1 MESQTKYL
9 DELIYAIKESRLNEN
24 IGLSNNNNN
33 YNLDY
38 NELNSELNL
47 NTNDNINNSNRLR
60 LNESK
65 SIEILYTLL
74 MNLKNLNK
82 NNYDELFMKFIQAI
96 DLLILSKPI
105 ILLAKMDSS
114 HNFNSLSDDTK
125 SKILPNK
132 SNSENIELIVME
144 EIILDFTLISINNF
158 DKLGR
163 LWLLKEKFIQWCQ
176 LFVQLNG
183 YEGRLIISKSI
194 ELQINNC
201 ENNIAKVLT
210 GNYPLDNFLLFL
222 KKITIFCYWLGDSN
236 QGLINCINTINS
248 ALTINKWSLH
258 FEKIIR
264 FIFFI
269 FKSVKLTNNKEYIK
283 VQLRFISVVV
293 NQFINNSITNNLK
306 NVSIINFKFTLQ
318 TLHKFIKNKF
328 GVLKND
334 DDPILAKCI
343 LRLYSFCCEEK
354 IDIVT
359 RQNCFKIFVDYFPIE
374 PWLDIGL
381 LIDTNQHTTLPF
393 NNLTIKAILIVY
405 FDMKRRLLSDNLL
418 YFDKRY
424 NFTCIENEVEELFD
438 IISAPFKISFKQL
451 EKLRNLI
458 IYSFE
463 KEKRNKWNNIK
474 SKLNILIYEL
484 NNIDPGIVK
493 RCNGDLDKMYE
504 EIALS
509 LQKCF
514 NTYDNSKL
522 ILWTKIISKL
532 ACIEASCAGKKLPN
546 PFYIENFD
554 YCMLCDYNQTRIT
567 YENINPSRPEASNCK
582 AYSLMNKYFLSN
594 ARIEDFSEGLLVGIL
609 SCLQRIFHHYQP
621 PELIKRDKQGTVIN
635 TSSCFELVKKCFTN
649 PVRYLRLIS
658 VSIIPLLNITDLH
671 NDKEENASSL
681 IEFVNTV
688 NDRVMIE
695 TVVMAWTRLFLT
707 INNELKNLILLKII
721 DTYNSEDY
729 TKRTMMEFNIRS
741 LAKTLKK
748 TPYQLIL
755 PIVPILMNEYGR
767 FLIQRKASFQRLSYL
782 LEFDEKSVILMF
794 QRDIIPS
801 SIMQHETDVFS
812 EIALIANESDDDL
825 ESIKHVM
832 QELLDNNKSEI
843 FAIALVKHEIFS
855 LDTLE
860 TLFTNRA
867 PDFNRATIIQNLPAF
882 VTLAEVTKFYKN
894 SDYDEQSDEE
904 DKSKNKKYKR
914 IDDMVLASLRYLL
927 TDFSND
933 KRHGNKYRNIE
944 NWTSTQEKS
953 FQNNLRDNLLGIFQI
968 FSSNIHDIEGI
979 TSSYEKSRIINGIS
993 FLIKI
998 TVKDSIISALA
1009 QISICLQTGLGIAE
1023 LRYNSLRAWL
1033 LLIEKLNDNELA
1045 PVIDGL
1051 VSFILQNWCIFDK
1064 KLKDVVYKIFD
1075 VIVKKKTELITKYKP
1090 YITYALAHNND
1101 LALTDNNDHFARFAR
1116 KTIQSTEF
1124 LSIFADNLKSN
1135 NKYVVAQ
1142 NLDDIEEFLEKRQI
1156 RQKNNGIFDPK
1167 YTGSNI
1173 TILLGAL
1180 LNTSHRFRAT
1190 DIKLCEKCTKCI
1202 SMIGMLDVTKHS
1214 LTGLKK
1220 KNSVYFLEDDEQVM
1234 EFLIWMINDVLV
1246 PSFWQSENPRIQL
1259 FFAFVMQ
1266 ESLKFCNLNS
1276 EVWDV
1281 NKKDEDSPEASRWKK
1296 FNPISQTTLY
1306 PLLSS
1311 IYVAQSGEYTT
1322 IKYPVFKHEEGYLVW
1337 IKKIT
1342 LELLKIGTEEGSPL
1356 RIFASLIRTDDG
1368 LLSNLL
1374 LPYLVVDV
1382 ITKTVSDE
1390 RYSSLLSNIV
1400 LEFRH
1405 VFDLKIE
1412 ELTHLQQDSLK
1423 MAYESIFNVL
1433 AYCKKWVI
1441 EFKKDHNA
1449 KYGSSNIKNSKSLA
1463 RLNKIDEFLN
1473 SIPSYVL
1480 AKRSLETNSFERSAL
1495 YLEDCYRQQSN
1506 DKKQHKDILKDLQS
1520 TYEQIGDIDSIDGM
1534 LKSFAFGNLESKIT
1548 ELQYSDNWKMAEDC
1562 FGALGNFYIESPS
1575 TIKMLKSN
1583 YDHQLHSE
1591 VLKNLNLMLP
1601 ENTVR
1606 LTDDMNEIYSIGIES
1621 ANLSGDINYIN
1632 GWIEK
1637 VEKLQHT
1644 PNYNVILHYNVAKAL
1659 HFIYQKNFNKSK
1671 EYINKC
1677 FRFVGTHFTTFSTST
1692 SLLKQQSILMKLH
1705 SLYDLLI
1712 LGATDHELRYK
1723 ENADKFDFRLER
1735 VGADFKPNHYLL
1747 SMKKSF
1753 EMLNNEEYSDQVL
1766 NVTNFRIAQLAR
1778 FNSRLDIAGESLMK
1792 CLKYNHPRTELEF
1805 AEILWKTGENDRALK
1820 LVEEINERYNN
1831 QNDVNNRDRATVLLK
1846 YTEWLDLSNNSA
1858 SMQII
1863 EQYKEIFHL
1872 DSKWYE
1878 PYYSIGLYFSRLLER
1893 KMEEGGY
1900 KSVGEL
1906 EYKSISYFLMA
1917 FKRNPIKVRENLPKV
1932 VTFWLDTASASKTCN
1947 IEKQRTQLKS
1957 YTQEICKNIE
1967 ESCKN
1972 GPSYIWYFV
1981 LTQLLSRL
1989 LHPHETTATLIEAI
2003 LLKLSIDYPSHMLW
2017 YISVLMNSKN
2027 NGRIKIG
2034 RKIMSKYKN
2043 ANPDFKGSDKHEM
2056 VKASQNLIN
2065 SLTDV
2070 CVKTL
2075 KNTKTRSGNSLINDF
2090 NFNMDIAPCEI
2101 VVPVQI
2107 NLEIL
2112 SPTSSE
2118 SMKTPFRNKVTIEK
2132 FSSRYTIFSSLKKPK
2147 KINIL
2152 GSDGK
2157 IYGIMC
2163 KMEDVRQD
2171 NQYMQFASTMDFLLN
2186 KDVESTKRNLG
2197 ITTYS
2202 VLSLREDCGLIEM
2215 VPNVT
2220 TLRSILFSKY
2230 EDCKINYKL
2239 PDLYGRWHDLK
2250 GKGDDAK
2257 MNFYQE
2263 QISLFPAVLYQWFLE
2278 SFPDPIDWFKARN
2291 NYARSYSVMAMVGY
2305 ILGLGDRHCE
2315 NILLSVETGKVLHVD
2330 FDCLFEKGKS
2340 LPVPE
2345 LVPFRLTRNLIDAF
2359 GIIGTEGTFKKSSE
2373 VTLEL
2378 MRRYEVSLVNVIET
2392 IMYDRT
2398 TDASLK
2404 GSMKLLRNKIRGI
2417 DERDGLV
2424 LSVPGQVETL
2434 IQASTSESNL
2444 SMMYIGW
2451 LPFW

>member
-9 DELIYAIKESRLNEN
+9 DELINAIRESRLNEN
-24 IGLSNNNNN
+24 GLQLNNNSFDYDEHNN
-33 YNLDY
+33 ETHWKTEYNVMPNNRIQLD
-38 NELNSELNL
+38 
-47 NTNDNINNSNRLR
+47 
-60 LNESK
+60 ESK
-65 SIEILYTLL
+65 SIEILHTLL
-74 MNLKNLNK
+74 MNLKVLNK

-96 DLLILSKPI
+96 DLLILSKPA
-105 ILLAKMDSS
+105 ILFTKTELS
-114 HNFNSLSDDTK
+114 NSLPNSNKDLKNNSMHSKSD
-125 SKILPNK
+125 L
-132 SNSENIELIVME
+132 ENLSLLVME
-144 EIILDFTLISINNF
+144 EILLDFSLISINNF

-163 LWLLKEKFIQWCQ
+163 LWLLKEKLIQWCH

-183 YEGRLIISKSI
+183 YEGRSLISKLF
-194 ELQINNC
+194 EFQIANC
-201 ENNIAKVLT
+201 EKSIAKVLT
-210 GNYPLDNFLLFL
+210 GNCPVDNFLISL
-222 KKITIFCYWLGDSN
+222 KKLIIFCYWLGDSN
-236 QGLINCINTINS
+236 QHLITCIDMVNG
-248 ALTINKWSLH
+248 ALNINKWSLH
-258 FEKIIR
+258 FQKIIR

-269 FKSVKLTNNKEYIK
+269 FDSVKLKNNKNYVKI
-283 VQLRFISVVV
+283 QLRFLSLIVD
-293 NQFINNSITNNLK
+293 QFISNSINSNMK
-306 NVSIINFKFTLQ
+306 NVSIMNFKFTVQ
-318 TLHKFIKNKF
+318 TLHKFIKSKF
-328 GVLKND
+328 GIIRDDND
-334 DDPILAKCI
+334 QTLAKCI
-343 LRLYSFCCEEK
+343 LRLYSFCCDEK
-354 IDIVT
+354 FDCVT
-359 RQNCFKIFVDYFPIE
+359 RKNCFKIFTDHFPIE
-374 PWLDIGL
+374 PWLEIDSL
-381 LIDTNQHTTLPF
+381 LDKNQYPNLPF
-393 NNLTIKAILIVY
+393 NELTIKAIVLVY
-405 FDMKRRLLSDNLL
+405 FDMKRRSLPDNVL
-418 YFDKRY
+418 YYHSKY
-424 NFTCIENEVEELFD
+424 NFTCFLDEVEQIFEVV
-438 IISAPFKISFKQL
+438 STAFKKPFKQL
-451 EKLRNLI
+451 ERLRNLI

-463 KEKRNKWNNIK
+463 KEDRIR
-474 SKLNILIYEL
+474 LNHFSSRFKILSYEL
-484 NNIDPGIVK
+484 DNVDPTIVSRSSGNID
-493 RCNGDLDKMYE
+493 RMYE

-514 NTYDNSKL
+514 NTFDTTKL
-522 ILWTKIISKL
+522 IAWTKIISKL
-532 ACIEASCAGKKLPN
+532 VCIEASFSEEKITNHAHV
-546 PFYIENFD
+546 ESFD
-554 YCMLCDYNQTRIT
+554 QCTLCDCNQARTT
-567 YENINPSRPEASNCK
+567 YENINPSRPEASHYSK
-582 AYSLMNKYFLSN
+582 AYSLINRYFLSN
-594 ARIEDFSEGLLVGIL
+594 TKMEDFSEGLLVGLL

-621 PELIKRDKQGTVIN
+621 PELIKKDKYGKVIEVSN
-635 TSSCFELVKKCFTN
+635 CFELIKRCFTN
-649 PVRYLRLIS
+649 PIRYLRL
-658 VSIIPLLNITDLH
+658 VTVGVIPLLNITDVH

-688 NDRVMIE
+688 NNRVMIE
-695 TVVMAWTRLFLT
+695 TVVMAWTKLYLT

-755 PIVPILMNEYGR
+755 PIVPILMNEYGK

-801 SIMQHETDVFS
+801 AIMQHESDVFG
-812 EIALIANESDDDL
+812 EIALIANENDDDI
-825 ESIKHVM
+825 ESLKNVM
-832 QELLDNNKSEI
+832 REFLDNNKSQI
-843 FAIALVKHEIFS
+843 FAFALVKHEIFS

-860 TLFTNRA
+860 ALFTNRVA
-867 PDFNRATIIQNLPAF
+867 DFNRAKIIQNLPTF

-894 SDYDEQSDEE
+894 SDNDIQNDNENIN
-904 DKSKNKKYKR
+904 KNKKYQR
-914 IDDMVLASLRYLL
+914 VDDMVLASLRYLL

-933 KRHGNKYRNIE
+933 KRHGNKYRKIE
-944 NWTSTQEKS
+944 NWSPAQEKS
-953 FQNNLRDNLLGIFQI
+953 FQINLRDNLLGIFQI

-998 TVKDSIISALA
+998 TAKDSIISALA

-1051 VSFILQNWCIFDK
+1051 VSFILQNWGIFDK
-1064 KLKDVVYKIFD
+1064 KLKEVVYKIFD

-1101 LALTDNNDHFARFAR
+1101 LALTENNDHFARFAR

-1142 NLDDIEEFLEKRQI
+1142 NLDDIEEFLRRKQI
-1156 RQKNNGIFDPK
+1156 RQKHNTIFDPK
-1167 YTGSNI
+1167 YNGSNI
-1173 TILLGAL
+1173 TVLLGAL
-1180 LNTSHRFRAT
+1180 LDTSHRFRAT

-1202 SMIGMLDVTKHS
+1202 SMIGILDVTKHT
-1214 LTGLKK
+1214 LTGLKG
-1220 KNSVYFLEDDEQVM
+1220 KNNVYFFDDVEQVM

-1276 EVWDV
+1276 PVWDV
-1281 NKKDEDSPEASRWKK
+1281 NKKDEESVEASRWKK
-1296 FNPISQTTLY
+1296 FNPISQATLY

-1311 IYVAQSGEYTT
+1311 IYVAQSGEYTK
-1322 IKYPVFKHEEGYLVW
+1322 IKYPVFRHEEGFLVW

-1342 LELLKIGTEEGSPL
+1342 LELLKIGTEEGNPL

-1368 LLSNLL
+1368 SLSNLL

-1382 ITKTVSDE
+1382 ITQSATNEKYT
-1390 RYSSLLSNIV
+1390 SLLNNMV
-1400 LEFRH
+1400 VEFRH

-1412 ELTHLQQDSLK
+1412 ELSHLQQDSLK

-1433 AYCKKWVI
+1433 SYCKKWVI
-1441 EFKKDHNA
+1441 EFKKDYNA
-1449 KYGSSNIKNSKSLA
+1449 KNGSSNIKEGKSIA
-1463 RLNKIDEFLN
+1463 RLNQIDKFLR
-1473 SIPSYVL
+1473 SIPSHVL
-1480 AKRSLETNSFERSAL
+1480 AERSLQTNSFERSAL
-1495 YLEDCYRQQSN
+1495 YLEDCYRQQGKYKN
-1506 DKKQHKDILKDLQS
+1506 QHKNILKDLQS

-1534 LKSFAFGNLESKIT
+1534 LKTFAFGNLESKIT

-1562 FGALGNFYIESPS
+1562 FGSLGNFSLDSPS

-1606 LTDDMNEIYSIGIES
+1606 LTEDMNEIYGIGIES
-1621 ANLSGDINYIN
+1621 ANLSGDIDYICK
-1632 GWIEK
+1632 WIER
-1637 VEKLQHT
+1637 VEQLQLT
-1644 PNYNVILHYNVAKAL
+1644 PDYNVILHYNVAKAL
-1659 HFIYQKNFNKSK
+1659 FFIHKKNFDKTK

-1677 FRFVGTHFTTFSTST
+1677 FRFVGTHFTTFSSST
-1692 SLLKQQSILMKLH
+1692 SLMKQQSILMKLH

-1712 LGATDHELRYK
+1712 LGATDHEFRYK
-1723 ENADKFDFRLER
+1723 DNADKVDFRLER

-1753 EMLNNEEYSDQVL
+1753 EMLNNEEYTDQSL
-1766 NVTNFRIAQLAR
+1766 NMTNFRIGQLAR
-1778 FNSRLDIAGESLMK
+1778 FNSRLDIASESLMK

-1820 LVEEINERYNN
+1820 LVKEINERYNN
-1831 QNDVNNRDRATVLLK
+1831 QNDVSNRDRATVLLK

-1872 DSKWYE
+1872 DSKWFE
-1878 PYYSIGLYFSRLLER
+1878 PYYSMGLYFSRLLER

-1917 FKRNPIKVRENLPKV
+1917 FERNPIKVRENLPKV
-1932 VTFWLDTASASKTCN
+1932 VTFWLDTASASKTCPN
-1947 IEKQRTQLKS
+1947 DKQRLQLMS
-1957 YTQEICKNIE
+1957 YTRDICKNIE

-1972 GPSYIWYFV
+1972 GPSSIWYFV

-1989 LHPHETTATLIEAI
+1989 LHPHDTTAALIEEI
-2003 LLKLSIDYPSHMLW
+2003 LLHLTIDYPSHMLW

-2034 RKIMSKYKN
+2034 KKILAKYKN
-2043 ANPDFKGSDKHEM
+2043 TSSDFKGSAKHGM
-2056 VKASQNLIN
+2056 VKASQHLIN

-2070 CVKTL
+2070 CVKSV
-2075 KNTKTRSGNSLINDF
+2075 KNTKTRSGNSLVNDF
-2090 NFNMDIAPCEI
+2090 SFNLDIAPCDI

-2107 NLEIL
+2107 NLEML

-2118 SMKTPFRNKVTIEK
+2118 FMKNAFKNKVTIEK
-2132 FSSRYTIFSSLKKPK
+2132 FGSKYTIFSSLKKPK

-2171 NQYMQFASTMDFLLN
+2171 NQYMQFANTMDFLLK
-2186 KDVESTKRNLG
+2186 KDVESTKRDLG

-2215 VPNVT
+2215 VPDVT

-2239 PDLYGRWHDLK
+2239 PDLYTRWHDLK

-2257 MNFYQE
+2257 MNFYRAQL
-2263 QISLFPAVLYQWFLE
+2263 SLFPPVLYQWFLE

-2291 NYARSYSVMAMVGY
+2291 NYARSYSVMAMVGH

-2373 VTLEL
+2373 VTLAL

-2434 IQASTSESNL
+2434 IQSATSEANL
-2444 SMMYIGW
+2444 SKMYIGW